1 MLGRARAL
9 ALALAAA
16 GALGC
21 TPAVDTLERPA
32 LQDLRAPLHRIAVIP
47 LRVSPGLAAR
57 GADSPSTARV
67 SAQLVSRYLAEAL
80 EARGLEVVAPDD
92 AAGALA
98 LAGPSQ
104 PAAAVLAEKFG
115 ADGILSGELTRWEER
130 QGEAVGT
137 LSPAA
142 VGFHVD
148 LRSAPG
154 GSALWSAEFDERQQ
168 ALGDNVLRA
177 GRYPGGGT
185 RWLTAAELAQWG
197 AQETIAAMPT
207 GK

>member
-1 MLGRARAL
+1 M
-9 ALALAAA
+9 
-16 GALGC
+16 
-21 TPAVDTLERPA
+21 PM
-32 LQDLRAPLHRIAVIP
+32 
-47 LRVSPGLAAR
+47 RVAPGLADRA
-57 GADSPSTARV
+57 GDDANAPAV

-80 EARGLEVVAPDD
+80 EKRGLAVVAPEDVS
-92 AAGALA
+92 AALA
-98 LAGPSQ
+98 LAGPTR
-104 PAAAVLAEKFG
+104 PAPAVLADKFG
-115 ADGILSGELTRWEER
+115 ADGVLSGALERWEER
-130 QGEAVGT
+130 QGEAMGT

-142 VGFHVD
+142 VAFHVD

-154 GSALWSAEFDERQQ
+154 GSALWSSEFDERQQ

-207 GK
+207 GQ